1 MIRYSGVLMRL
12 ERYLFWFLVFVVA
25 TWLASAFFW
34 WHVSV
39 ALGTRAGTIVGGG
52 GVVTL
57 MYLPESTFFKNDWG
71 AGVRD
76 YLPGL
81 HWRLIRDSFGLVG
94 PRINSM
100 TFSGKVVSRSL
111 ELPFWLPSLI
121 LAGFYFFLRWQRKKR
136 IDDAPR
142 CAQCQYDLSGNESG
156 VCPEC
161 GLACPTYEIDNVER
175 VAKEKESA

>member
-1 MIRYSGVLMRL
+1 M
-12 ERYLFWFLVFVVA
+12 
-25 TWLASAFFW
+25 ASAFFW
-34 WHVSV
+34 WDVSIV
-39 ALGTRAGTIVGGG
+39 FGERVGVLGGGG

-57 MYLPESTFFKNDWG
+57 MYLPESTFFKNGWH

-94 PRINSM
+94 PRLYST
-100 TFSGKVVSRSL
+100 TFSGKVVLRSL
-111 ELPFWLPSLI
+111 ELPFWLPTLI
-121 LAGFYFFLRWQRKKR
+121 LAGFYFLLRWQRKNR
-136 IDDAPR
+136 IDDTPR

-175 VAKEKESA
+175 VVQERVSA